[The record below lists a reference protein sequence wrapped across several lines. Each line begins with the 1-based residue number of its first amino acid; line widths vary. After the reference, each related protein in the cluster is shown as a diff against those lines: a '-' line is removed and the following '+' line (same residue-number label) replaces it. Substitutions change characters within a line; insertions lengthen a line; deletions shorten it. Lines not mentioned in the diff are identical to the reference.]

1 MFSYEYWMEKALI
14 LARKSYEIGEIPV
27 GCLVVKDDKIIGRGY
42 NLTEG
47 KKVINHA
54 EILAITSANDYL
66 NNWRLLDCNL
76 YVTLEPCMM
85 CVGAINNSRLKR
97 VVYGAKNNNFGAIQN
112 LNSKIQVVSGI
123 LEKECSKILQDF
135 FKSIRKLKQQNS
147 KCQSKTIDIFE
158 NK

>member
-14 LARKSYEIGEIPV
+14 LARKSYDIGEIPV
-27 GCLVVKDDKIIGRGY
+27 GCLVVKDDKIIGEGY

-47 KKVINHA
+47 KRVINHA
-54 EILAITSANDYL
+54 EILAITYANDCL
-66 NNWRLLDCNL
+66 NNWRLLNCDL

-135 FKSIRKLKQQNS
+135 FKSIRKFKQ
-147 KCQSKTIDIFE
+147 
-158 NK
+158 

>member
-1 MFSYEYWMEKALI
+1 MFSYEYWMGKALI

-27 GCLVVKDDKIIGRGY
+27 GCLVVKDDTIIGEGY

-47 KKVINHA
+47 KRVVNHA

-85 CVGAINNSRLKR
+85 CVGAINNSRLKK

-135 FKSIRKLKQQNS
+135 FKNIRKFKQQNS

>member
-66 NNWRLLDCNL
+66 NNWRLEDCDMYLTLDPCPMCASAIKQARIKNVYSALNNTDPNNLKIIEMIFLKDNSNPGVEFLSNL
-76 YVTLEPCMM
+76 YVNKSKS
-85 CVGAINNSRLKR
+85 I
-97 VVYGAKNNNFGAIQN
+97 
-112 LNSKIQVVSGI
+112 LNS
-123 LEKECSKILQDF
+123 F
-135 FKSIRKLKQQNS
+135 FDKQRN
-147 KCQSKTIDIFE
+147 

>member
-27 GCLVVKDDKIIGRGY
+27 GCLVVKDNKIIGEGY

-54 EILAITSANDYL
+54 EILAITSANDCL
-66 NNWRLLDCNL
+66 NNWRLLDCDL

-85 CVGAINNSRLKR
+85 CVGAINNSRLRR
-97 VVYGAKNNNFGAIQN
+97 VIYGAKNNNFGAIQN

-123 LEKECSKILQDF
+123 LEEECSRILQVF
-135 FKSIRKLKQQNS
+135 FKNIRNFKKQ
-147 KCQSKTIDIFE
+147 
-158 NK
+158 